1 MIGST
6 NDAERGEG
14 NDCRNHQTDD
24 HNWGY
29 TPPVKSAKYDIQGK
43 QYPIEGYVKVN
54 DDVLIPLVDIK
65 MKTDLDWRKACLES
79 RLKNPQSYVDM
90 GENVN
95 AVISQLKQTIEKMEA
110 QGIV

>member
-1 MIGST
+1 MIVET
-6 NDAERGEG
+6 TKRMTTIEVIP
-14 NDCRNHQTDD
+14 
-24 HNWGY
+24 
-29 TPPVKSAKYDIQGK
+29 PPVKSAKYDIQGK

-65 MKTDLDWRKACLES
+65 MKTDLDWHKACLES

-110 QGIV
+110 QGIVWGSPD